1 MTSDPMPSC
10 SAPRPWGQRTDST
23 KSCPRRQRTE
33 MAYTLGDPSLLTD
46 PDVDALAWQFLN
58 SAYAD
63 KTYADWPLDRRLD
76 GFLRRRGLF
85 GIAEDGDAYGL
96 VLDRVMRLIGVA
108 SHSGF
113 E

>member
-1 MTSDPMPSC
+1 MMGHAGDSSGAV
-10 SAPRPWGQRTDST
+10 SAQEEVKWLIRWAI
-23 KSCPRRQRTE
+23 RR
-33 MAYTLGDPSLLTD
+33 LLTD
-46 PDVDALAWQFLN
+46 SDVDALAWQFLN

-85 GIAEDGDAYGL
+85 RIAEDGDAYGL
-96 VLDRVMRLIGVA
+96 VLERVMRDIGVA